1 LRRFFSAFWFAIRS
15 SLQNFRRNLGVSL
28 AGVCTMGLILV
39 LIGAL
44 ALGTHLLTNVLKD
57 QESRASKL
65 KIYIQDGV
73 SLADIV
79 NFQHRLQVDTRV
91 LDVSFENKDQAFQ
104 EAASK
109 GTDIATAVTA
119 LGSNPLPASLNVDV
133 KQLRY
138 LVLLD
143 AVARSDPIVDT
154 TQPTDYNPDVT
165 PKIQAAINIIEAVV
179 GFVSL
184 MLLVV
189 SLVIIMNTIRT
200 AVYARRTEIEIMKL
214 VGATDWFVR
223 WPFILEGMLGGLLAA
238 IFSGAV
244 VFGAYRLFVQAAQGN
259 LLSVPFDV
267 RYTVTLLIVLLVGGV
282 LQHLHE
288 LGVAPDAAAV
298 VGRGGTPPT
307 RAPRVPRRLV
317 VVEYLLHQDVVVP
330 VVAEVVGVAQRAVQ
344 RGGDLLQRH
353 RCFRAATQVGV
364 GGTETAVGGFED
376 VQVAV
381 VPAECD
387 LDDGVQPGEA
397 DVGGHLEAPP
407 DRWLRAP
414 QPHLDLIDRRRPVG
428 LLAFGRQGGRR
439 RPAARRVRRPGTE
452 RAARVPCQLRQ
463 HLQRCEPDPARIIV
477 SVGRRGFAGRR

>member
-1 LRRFFSAFWFAIRS
+1 LRRFGSAFWFAIRS

-44 ALGTHLLTNVLKD
+44 ALGTHLLTNVLRD

-79 NFQHRLQVDTRV
+79 SFQHQLQTDSRV
-91 LDVSFENKDQAFQ
+91 LAVSFENKDAAYQ

-138 LVLLD
+138 LVQLD
-143 AVARSDPIVDT
+143 HVARSDPIVDA

-223 WPFILEGMLGGLLAA
+223 WPFLLEGIFGGILGAVLAGLVVLGIYKLVVSLTSGALFAIPFDGLFTIVVIAGLFAGGAVIGAIGSFLGVRRFLAA
-238 IFSGAV
+238 
-244 VFGAYRLFVQAAQGN
+244 
-259 LLSVPFDV
+259 
-267 RYTVTLLIVLLVGGV
+267 
-282 LQHLHE
+282 
-288 LGVAPDAAAV
+288 
-298 VGRGGTPPT
+298 
-307 RAPRVPRRLV
+307 
-317 VVEYLLHQDVVVP
+317 
-330 VVAEVVGVAQRAVQ
+330 
-344 RGGDLLQRH
+344 
-353 RCFRAATQVGV
+353 
-364 GGTETAVGGFED
+364 
-376 VQVAV
+376 
-381 VPAECD
+381 
-387 LDDGVQPGEA
+387 
-397 DVGGHLEAPP
+397 
-407 DRWLRAP
+407 
-414 QPHLDLIDRRRPVG
+414 
-428 LLAFGRQGGRR
+428 
-439 RPAARRVRRPGTE
+439 
-452 RAARVPCQLRQ
+452 
-463 HLQRCEPDPARIIV
+463 
-477 SVGRRGFAGRR
+477 

>member
-1 LRRFFSAFWFAIRS
+1 MRRFISAFWFAVRS

-39 LIGAL
+39 LVGAL

-79 NFQHRLQVDTRV
+79 NFQHQLQGDSRV
-91 LDVSFENKDQAFQ
+91 LAVTFENKDQAFQ

-138 LVLLD
+138 LVQLD
-143 AVARSDPIVDT
+143 GVARSSPIVDA

-165 PKIQAAINIIEAVV
+165 PKIQAAINIIEGVV

-223 WPFILEGMLGGLLAA
+223 WPFLLEGILGGVLGAVLAGLVVLGVYRLVVSLT
-238 IFSGAV
+238 SGA
-244 VFGAYRLFVQAAQGN
+244 LFAI
-259 LLSVPFDV
+259 PFDGIF
-267 RYTVTLLIVLLVGGV
+267 TLIVLAGLFVGGAIIGA
-282 LQHLHE
+282 LGSY
-288 LGVAPDAAAV
+288 LGVRRFLAA
-298 VGRGGTPPT
+298 
-307 RAPRVPRRLV
+307 
-317 VVEYLLHQDVVVP
+317 
-330 VVAEVVGVAQRAVQ
+330 
-344 RGGDLLQRH
+344 
-353 RCFRAATQVGV
+353 
-364 GGTETAVGGFED
+364 
-376 VQVAV
+376 
-381 VPAECD
+381 
-387 LDDGVQPGEA
+387 
-397 DVGGHLEAPP
+397 
-407 DRWLRAP
+407 
-414 QPHLDLIDRRRPVG
+414 
-428 LLAFGRQGGRR
+428 
-439 RPAARRVRRPGTE
+439 
-452 RAARVPCQLRQ
+452 
-463 HLQRCEPDPARIIV
+463 
-477 SVGRRGFAGRR
+477 

>member
-1 LRRFFSAFWFAIRS
+1 LRRFFSAFWFAVRS

-79 NFQHRLQVDTRV
+79 NFQHRLQADSRV

-138 LVLLD
+138 LVQLD

-223 WPFILEGMLGGLLAA
+223 WPFLLEGIL
-238 IFSGAV
+238 
-244 VFGAYRLFVQAAQGN
+244 
-259 LLSVPFDV
+259 
-267 RYTVTLLIVLLVGGV
+267 GGV
-282 LQHLHE
+282 LGAMLAGLVV
-288 LGVAPDAAAV
+288 LGIYKLV
-298 VGRGGTPPT
+298 VSLTAGALFSIPFDGLFT
-307 RAPRVPRRLV
+307 LV
-317 VVEYLLHQDVVVP
+317 VVAGLFAGGAIIGAIGSYL
-330 VVAEVVGVAQRAVQ
+330 G
-344 RGGDLLQRH
+344 
-353 RCFRAATQVGV
+353 
-364 GGTETAVGGFED
+364 
-376 VQVAV
+376 
-381 VPAECD
+381 
-387 LDDGVQPGEA
+387 
-397 DVGGHLEAPP
+397 
-407 DRWLRAP
+407 
-414 QPHLDLIDRRRPVG
+414 
-428 LLAFGRQGGRR
+428 
-439 RPAARRVRRPGTE
+439 VRRFL
-452 RAARVPCQLRQ
+452 AA
-463 HLQRCEPDPARIIV
+463 
-477 SVGRRGFAGRR
+477 